1 MSLEEQLQSKEEEL
15 TNLVSSFAVKD
26 GTTPTS
32 ISGLEFIR
40 SDKQLEPVHTMH
52 EPALCFVLQ
61 GRKVISIMG
70 EDFIYRKGDY
80 LVVAVDLPVIGEIL
94 EASEM
99 EPYLCLRLNFNIMQ
113 IAEVSKEFKRYS
125 TNKGVSGRGIF
136 VDQTDEVI
144 LDAIIR
150 LVKLLDTPEDTEIL
164 APLIIKEILYRIMQ
178 GKHGD
183 TVKSLVA
190 KGSKLSEVAG
200 ALDYLKKNFSH
211 EIKIDE
217 LAKKVNLSPSA
228 LYHHFKQVTTMTP
241 IQYQRALRLHEARR
255 LIMGKDMRVAD
266 AAFQVG
272 YESPSYFNREY
283 RKMFG
288 RPPGKDRKENL
299 NFYNM

>member
-1 MSLEEQLQSKEEEL
+1 MSQKEHLQSKEEEL
-15 TNLVSSFAVKD
+15 TDLVSTFATKE
-26 GTTPTS
+26 GTNLTP

-40 SDKQLEPVHTMH
+40 SAKPLEPVHIMH
-52 EPALCFVLQ
+52 EPALCIVLQ
-61 GRKVISIMG
+61 GRKVISVIG
-70 EDFIYRKGDY
+70 KDFFYKKGDY
-80 LVVAVDLPVIGEIL
+80 LIVAVDLPVIGEIL

-99 EPYLCLRLNFNIMQ
+99 EPYLCLRLNFNMMQ
-113 IAEVSKEFKRYS
+113 IAEVSKEYKQHS
-125 TNKGVSGRGIF
+125 TNKDVSERGIF
-136 VDQTDEVI
+136 VDKTDEVI

-150 LVKLLDTPEDTEIL
+150 LVTLLHTPEDTEIL

-190 KGSKLSEVAG
+190 KGSKLSEVAA
-200 ALDYLKKNFSH
+200 ALDHLKNNFSH

-217 LAKKVNLSPSA
+217 LAKTVKLSPSA

-255 LIMGKDMRVAD
+255 LIIGKDMGVAD

-283 RKMFG
+283 KKMFG
-288 RPPGKDRKENL
+288 KPPGIDRKENMNL
-299 NFYNM
+299 YNV